1 MRNKTNWVI
10 RKILFL
16 MNCLLKMFLGRKRNV
31 KYSFEITKQTLEG
44 VNMEKIEVKE
54 KVMGVIEKLCGI
66 TPENE
71 EARLLENIG
80 FDSLRM
86 VMLLIEIEETF
97 GIELDE
103 SDLNP
108 FKLITVKDVINLAEK
123 YVGQ

>member
-44 VNMEKIEVKE
+44 VNMEKTEVKE
-54 KVMGVIEKLCGI
+54 KVMGVIENLCGI

-71 EARLLENIG
+71 EARLLEDIG

-86 VMLLIEIEETF
+86 VMLLLEIEETF

>member
-1 MRNKTNWVI
+1 MEQ
-10 RKILFL
+10 
-16 MNCLLKMFLGRKRNV
+16 
-31 KYSFEITKQTLEG
+31 FEI
-44 VNMEKIEVKE
+44 KE

-66 TPENE
+66 IPENE
-71 EARLLENIG
+71 EARLLEDIG

-86 VMLLIEIEETF
+86 VMLLLEIEETF

-108 FKLITVKDVINLAEK
+108 FKLITVKDVINLSEK